1 MAANEKKKEIE
12 KRAATAALIPD
23 WGIHNPRLNMVFD
36 IAHVLTGGVAGCIAE
51 IFSIPLDTLKVKS
64 MTGQVKIPASVTS
77 PTGKL
82 LNVISVTYSKEGL
95 RAFYGGK
102 ACISAAF
109 QRQMV
114 MASVKF
120 GCYDNVKKRYCQFF
134 DVSQNQLETPKFV
147 KIMAASTTGII
158 GVLVGQ
164 PTDVVK
170 VRTQAKL
177 DSYKSTRQA
186 YKDIYKHEGIRRGLW
201 RGTLPGALRNMAVN
215 SAEIGAYDIIKS
227 FILRNKLMENN
238 WPCFV
243 FSSFCTGCIAT
254 AVSSPFDV
262 MKTIYTNAKP
272 GEYRNLLDCLVKTWS
287 QGGIKSFYRGATFNG
302 SRLVVWNIFMFF
314 SLEELNLTLDKIRE
328 HCISNQ

>member
-1 MAANEKKKEIE
+1 MAANERRKKEKE
-12 KRAATAALIPD
+12 KKTSAIIPVI
-23 WGIHNPRLNMVFD
+23 GRPRINMVLD
-36 IAHVLTGGVAGCIAE
+36 VAHVLSGGVAGCIAE
-51 IFSIPLDTLKVKS
+51 LFSIPLDTLKVKT
-64 MTGQVKIPASVTS
+64 MTNQVKIPSSVTN
-77 PTGKL
+77 PFGKL
-82 LNVISVTYSKEGL
+82 VKVATLTYSKEGI
-95 RAFYGGK
+95 RAFYGGQV
-102 ACISAAF
+102 CISAAF

-120 GCYDNVKKRYCQFF
+120 GCYDGVKKRYCNFF
-134 DVSQNQLETPKFV
+134 DVSQNPMETPKFV
-147 KIMAASTTGII
+147 KIMAASTTGMI

-177 DSYKSTRQA
+177 DSYKSTKQA
-186 YKDIYKHEGIRRGLW
+186 YKDIYKHEGIRHGLW

-272 GEYRNLLDCLVKTWS
+272 GEYRNLLDCLVRTWEK
-287 QGGIKSFYRGATFNG
+287 GGIKSFYKGATFNG
-302 SRLVVWNIFMFF
+302 SRLVVWNIVMFF
-314 SLEELNLTLDKIRE
+314 SLEKLQLAVGNARGRVNAT
-328 HCISNQ
+328 